1 MRPDELK
8 PLPVNPIQISD
19 TTFRDA
25 HQSLLAT
32 RLRTEDMVPIAALMD
47 SIGFYSMEV
56 WGGATFD
63 ATTRFLGEDPWE
75 RLRTFRQ
82 LMPNTRLSMLLRGQA
97 LVGYRPYADDIVDAF
112 VERSAENGIDIFR
125 VFDSL
130 NDEYNLERAAAAV
143 KNSGKHLQMTICYSV
158 TDEGRMGGPI
168 YNIDYYMEKA
178 RRFADFGA
186 DSLCIKD
193 MAGLLAP
200 YDARDLVQSLKGV
213 LDVPVQLHTH
223 YTSGMAAMSVLMAI
237 DAGIDIVDTCLAPLA
252 LRTSQPAIEPLIA
265 SLAGRPRDPGL
276 DLDKI
281 AEAGAHLEKVLPRY
295 ADHLRNTRAAV
306 IDTNV
311 LSHQIPGGMAS
322 NLSSQLREANAL
334 DRLDEVLA
342 EIPET
347 RKDLGYPPLVTP
359 MSQMIGTQ
367 SVSNVVMGR
376 YKLVSDQVKDYV
388 RGMYG
393 RPPSPVDPETAE
405 IVLKDGGKDRIE
417 GRPADHL
424 DPELQ
429 AARDTVAELSTDID
443 DALIY
448 ALYPTTGMRFLKIKH
463 GIEPMPEDM
472 KPPAPVE
479 EKDGAETG
487 ARTASE
493 QPEKSPAARRFNVF
507 VGERMYEVEVDPVG
521 GSVPVITAAGA
532 APRPVSAPAPV
543 SDGRQPERERAA
555 PRRRPPPPRRAAAPR
570 AASAASQSAS
580 GGDDAQLIA
589 PMPGIVLRHI
599 AKIGQQVNE
608 GDPVLILEAMKMENA
623 LPSPASGVLKDFTTQ
638 VGENVATNDVLAV
651 ISAG

>member
-1 MRPDELK
+1 MSD
-8 PLPVNPIQISD
+8 NPIQISD
-19 TTFRDA
+19 TTFRDG

-32 RLRTEDMVPIAALMD
+32 RLRTEDMVPIAPLMD
-47 SIGFYSMEV
+47 SIGWYSMEV

-75 RLRTFRQ
+75 RLRTFRK

-143 KNSGKHLQMTICYSV
+143 KSSGKHLQMTICYSV
-158 TDEGRMGGPI
+158 TEEGRMGGAI
-168 YNIDYYMEKA
+168 YNLDYFLDKA
-178 RRFADFGA
+178 RRFEAFGA

-200 YDARDLVQSLKGV
+200 YDARDLVHALKDV
-213 LDVPVQLHTH
+213 LDVPIQLHTH

-237 DAGIDIVDTCLAPLA
+237 DAGIDTVDTALAPLA
-252 LRTSQPAIEPLIA
+252 LRTSQPAVEPLIA

-276 DLDKI
+276 DLGKI
-281 AEAGAHLEKVLPRY
+281 TEAGAHLEKILPKY
-295 ADHLRNTRAAV
+295 ADLLKSPRAAV
-306 IDTNV
+306 IDTDV

-322 NLSSQLREANAL
+322 NLLSQLGQANAL

-342 EIPET
+342 EIPKT

-376 YKLVSDQVKDYV
+376 YKMVSDQVKDYV

-393 RPPSPVDPETAE
+393 RPPSQIDPSTVDV
-405 IVLKDGGKDRIE
+405 VLKDVDSSHVE
-417 GRPADHL
+417 GRPADLL

-429 AARDTVAELSTDID
+429 AAKDAVQDISTDID
-443 DALIY
+443 DALVH

-463 GIEPMPEDM
+463 GLEPMPDEM
-472 KPPAPVE
+472 KPPAPADE
-479 EKDGAETG
+479 PIAKTDAAAAGDEAHSEK
-487 ARTASE
+487 
-493 QPEKSPAARRFNVF
+493 PEKSPAARRFNVY
-507 VGERMYEVEVDPVG
+507 VGERMYEVAVDPLDG
-521 GSVPVITAAGA
+521 AAPMIVASGA
-532 APRPVSAPAPV
+532 APRSAPATAPS
-543 SDGRQPERERAA
+543 SDGPQPARERTAA
-555 PRRRPPPPRRAAAPR
+555 RRRPPAPRRPAAPAR
-570 AASAASQSAS
+570 PAPAASPSSAT
-580 GGDDAQLIA
+580 GGSDTQLTA

-599 AKIGQQVNE
+599 AKIGDQISE
-608 GDPVLILEAMKMENA
+608 GDPILILEAMKMENA
-623 LPSPASGVLKDFTTQ
+623 LPSPANGVLKEFSADI
-638 VGENVATNDVLAV
+638 GASVATNDVLAV
-651 ISAG
+651 ISPG

>member
-1 MRPDELK
+1 
-8 PLPVNPIQISD
+8 
-19 TTFRDA
+19 
-25 HQSLLAT
+25 
-32 RLRTEDMVPIAALMD
+32 MVPIAALMD

-75 RLRTFRQ
+75 RLRTFRK

-97 LVGYRPYADDIVDAF
+97 LVGYRPYADDVVNAF

-143 KNSGKHLQMTICYSV
+143 KSAGKHLQMTICYSV
-158 TDEGRMGGPI
+158 TEEGRMGGDI
-168 YNIDYYMEKA
+168 YNLHYFLDKA
-178 RRFADFGA
+178 RRFAEFGA

-200 YDARDLVQSLKGV
+200 YDARDLVQALKGA

-223 YTSGMAAMSVLMAI
+223 YTSGMAAMSVLSAI
-237 DAGIDIVDTCLAPLA
+237 DAGVDIVDTSLAPLA
-252 LRTSQPAIEPLIA
+252 LRTSQPAVEPLIA

-276 DLDKI
+276 DLGKI
-281 AEAGAHLEKVLPRY
+281 AEAGAHLEKVLPKY
-295 ADHLRNTRAAV
+295 AEYLQNPRAAV
-306 IDTNV
+306 IDTDV

-322 NLSSQLREANAL
+322 NLTSQLRQANAI

-342 EIPET
+342 EIPKT

-359 MSQMIGTQ
+359 MSQMTGTQ
-367 SVSNVVMGR
+367 AVSNVLMGR
-376 YKLVSDQVKDYV
+376 YKMISDQVKDYV

-393 RPPSPVDPETAE
+393 RPPSAIDPDTAE
-405 IVLKDGGKDRIE
+405 TVLGGDTARIE

-424 DPELQ
+424 EPELE
-429 AARDTVAELSTDID
+429 AARDAVNDISTDID

-463 GIEPMPEDM
+463 GLEPMPDEM
-472 KPPAPVE
+472 KPPATPD
-479 EKDGAETG
+479 EKAEL
-487 ARTASE
+487 APSAKAPAE
-493 QPEKSPAARRFNVF
+493 QPERSAAARKFNVY
-507 VGERMYEVEVDPVG
+507 VGERVYEVEVDPVG
-521 GSVPVITAAGA
+521 GAAPAIIAAGA
-532 APRPVSAPAPV
+532 APRPSSIPSADGREAARERPAARRRPAPPRRPAAPSRPTPSAPA
-543 SDGRQPERERAA
+543 A
-555 PRRRPPPPRRAAAPR
+555 PP
-570 AASAASQSAS
+570 SAS
-580 GGDDAQLIA
+580 GGGDTQLTA

-599 AKIGQQVNE
+599 AKVGDSVSE

-623 LPSPASGVLKDFTTQ
+623 LPSPVAGVVKDLTADVGAS
-638 VGENVATNDVLAV
+638 VATNDVLAV